1 MKWNEIDIIASS
13 SMIDDIELLLIKSE
27 VSGWQVVDIDDNP
40 ELMIVRFYI
49 SDNNTDKLI
58 IEAVETGIEE
68 LNSKKSK
75 KNYVPITI
83 SQTLVDDENWL
94 DVWKEYFKPIEIGQD
109 IVIKPVWA
117 KYNIPE
123 KIIMEIEP
131 GNVFGTGQHE
141 TTRLCIEALERY
153 IKPGDV
159 IMDIGCGS
167 GILSIIS
174 LMLGADYCV
183 AVDFN
188 TDVPEAVYQNAR
200 LNRISIDKLD
210 MRVGD
215 VFNSPHLLMP
225 VIPSYKHVIHGFDCI
240 VANIVADAII
250 NLTPLIIDME
260 CLKPDGLF
268 IASGIMNDS
277 VDSVISTLKTAD
289 FNVINVDVLGDWSCV
304 VGVPQQTR

>member
-1 MKWNEIDIIASS
+1 
-13 SMIDDIELLLIKSE
+13 
-27 VSGWQVVDIDDNP
+27 
-40 ELMIVRFYI
+40 
-49 SDNNTDKLI
+49 
-58 IEAVETGIEE
+58 
-68 LNSKKSK
+68 
-75 KNYVPITI
+75 
-83 SQTLVDDENWL
+83 
-94 DVWKEYFKPIEIGQD
+94 
-109 IVIKPVWA
+109 
-117 KYNIPE
+117 
-123 KIIMEIEP
+123 MEIEP

-141 TTRLCIEALERY
+141 TTRLCIEVLERY

-159 IMDIGCGS
+159 IMDVGCGS

-188 TDVPEAVYQNAR
+188 PDVPEAVYQNAR
-200 LNRISIDKLD
+200 LNKISIDKLD

-215 VFNSPHLLMP
+215 VFASPHLLMP
-225 VIPSYKHVIHGFDCI
+225 IIPSYKYTIDGFDCI

-277 VDSVISTLKTAD
+277 VDSVISTLKAAE

-304 VGVPQQTR
+304 VGVPQQSR